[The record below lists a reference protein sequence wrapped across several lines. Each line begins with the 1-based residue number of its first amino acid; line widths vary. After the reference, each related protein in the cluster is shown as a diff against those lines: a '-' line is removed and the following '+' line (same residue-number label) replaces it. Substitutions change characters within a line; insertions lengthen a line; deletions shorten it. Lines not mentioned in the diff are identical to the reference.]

1 MREIQNRVAHFTDH
15 IKATPESQLA
25 KFKEEAI
32 EALLAHADSGHSE
45 SFAREL
51 TDVVIVSLGLIHCMG
66 LDFETLF
73 DEKMNI
79 IWNKYR
85 LVPLYMA
92 QGDPQEL
99 AQARAKSLWQEMQEP
114 VDTGEYYSNGDKI

>member
-1 MREIQNRVAHFTDH
+1 MKEVQKQVAEFTDY
-15 IKATPESQLA
+15 IGATPESQLL

-45 SFAREL
+45 TFAREL

-73 DEKMNI
+73 DEKMQI
-79 IWNKYR
+79 AWNKYR
-85 LVPLYMA
+85 LVPTYIE
-92 QGDPQEL
+92 QGDPPEL
-99 AQARAKSLWQEMQEP
+99 AQARAKGLWMGQEP
-114 VDTGEYYSNGDKI
+114 MDDGRWDSNGERF